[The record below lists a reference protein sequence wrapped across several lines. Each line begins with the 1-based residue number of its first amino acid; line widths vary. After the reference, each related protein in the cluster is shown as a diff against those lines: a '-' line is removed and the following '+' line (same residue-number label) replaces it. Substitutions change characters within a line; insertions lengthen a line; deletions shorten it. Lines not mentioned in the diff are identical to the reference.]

1 MNKFFAASISF
12 VGLCCGALA
21 SIAPAVAVTVATTDT
36 VQSFD
41 LRLSGQYFNIS
52 QGSNLRFIVSVSDEA
67 ALLAVTADRSAM
79 IRVVAKSPVTSRAQV
94 IGVGD
99 GSIDMATVSKVE
111 TAVSN
116 ALSSAGGNL
125 TFVVATTTRASKIA
139 LTLKDPGV
147 YPIDIE
153 IVQAKKVV
161 ATLTTF
167 INVFASTAVFQRM
180 PVAVAVSIASPP
192 TIQPDGTTTITNG
205 ARTQLTR
212 LADLLDSKA
221 GPISVQVQPELLDG
235 LERSTDVADNE
246 LLTRLRDKFAQH
258 ELLTTTFVSFDASS
272 AKRADM
278 TTQFFEQLR
287 RGEDV
292 VDLNNGEAT
301 PSRNVWLSR
310 TGVDADG
317 MSLLSDFG
325 VKTLVLLPQAST
337 NLGVLE
343 NYAHPYRVKTSN
355 STSGVPMTLI
365 VSDVRYAQEL
375 SGTHNNP
382 VQDAYRIAAE
392 LIVQRGEIIAA
403 QGDVSTRLT
412 VLSTNTGEVQDP
424 ALMKPLAVALD
435 NAPQLEMRAL
445 GDALVDADATELQV
459 PTTTRVDVAATRD
472 QLATLATEIAS
483 TSTMFVEGSDVPAKW
498 AKIAAAAAND
508 NLTGDQFD
516 QYIAGVRAQMR
527 RIRQSL
533 QLADSL
539 KFTLSGRESKLRL
552 QIENESDQD
561 LRVIVDLVSA
571 KLQFPSGSQLVTIPA
586 GSATDLTV
594 PVVARS
600 NGTFPLEVVMHTP
613 DGATQVGKRVQLS
626 ARVTALAGLG
636 QLVTGA
642 AILILLAWWIAHVRR
657 TRRDN
662 SKHKHPA
669 IR

>member
-1 MNKFFAASISF
+1 MNKFFAALTSLIA
-12 VGLCCGALA
+12 LCCGALA
-21 SIAPAVAVTVATTDT
+21 SIAPTVAAAAT
-36 VQSFD
+36 VQKFD

-52 QGSNLRFIVSVSDEA
+52 QGSNLRFIVNASDEA
-67 ALLAVTADRSAM
+67 ALLAATADRSAV
-79 IRVVAKSPVTSRAQV
+79 IRVVAKTPVTSRAQV
-94 IGVGD
+94 RAVSD
-99 GSIDMATVSKVE
+99 GSLDIATVSQVE
-111 TAVSN
+111 TPISN

-125 TFVVATTTRASKIA
+125 TFVVATTTRPSKIA
-139 LTLKDPGV
+139 LTLKDPGI

-153 IVQAKKVV
+153 IVRAKTVV

-167 INVFASTAVFQRM
+167 INVFGATAVYPRM
-180 PVAVAVSIASPP
+180 PVAIAVSIASPP

-205 ARTQLTR
+205 ARAQLTR
-212 LADLLDSKA
+212 LADLLDAKA

-235 LERSTDVADNE
+235 LERSTEVADNE
-246 LLTRLRDKFAQH
+246 LLTRLRAKFAQH
-258 ELLTTTFVSFDASS
+258 ELLTTTFVSFDVSS

-278 TTQFFEQLR
+278 TTQFAEQLR

-292 VDLNNGEAT
+292 VDINNGEAI
-301 PSRNVWLSR
+301 PSRNVWVSR

-317 MSLLSDFG
+317 MSLLGDFG
-325 VKTLVLLPQAST
+325 VKTLVLLPQAAT

-343 NYAHPYRVKTSN
+343 NYARPYRVKTSN
-355 STSGVPMTLI
+355 STSAVSMALI

-375 SGTHNNP
+375 SGTHENP
-382 VQDAYRIAAE
+382 VRDAYRIAAE
-392 LIVQRGEIIAA
+392 LIVQRDEIIAA
-403 QGDVSTRLT
+403 HGDITTRLT

-435 NAPQLEMRAL
+435 NAPQLQLRAL
-445 GDALVDADATELQV
+445 GAVTLGDAEATELKV
-459 PTTTRVDVAATRD
+459 PTTTRVNVAATRD

-483 TSTMFVEGSDVPAKW
+483 TSTMFVEDSALPSKW
-498 AKIAAAAAND
+498 AKIAAAAASD

-533 QLADSL
+533 KVPESL
-539 KFTLSGRESKLRL
+539 TFTLSGRESKLRL
-552 QIENESDQD
+552 QIKNGSDQN
-561 LRVIVDLVSA
+561 LRIVVDLVSA
-571 KLQFPSGSQLVTIPA
+571 KLQFPAGSQLVTISA
-586 GSATDLTV
+586 GSAVDLTV

-626 ARVTALAGLG
+626 VRVSALAGLG

-642 AILILLAWWIAHVRR
+642 ATLILLAWWIAHVRR
-657 TRRDN
+657 ARRDN

-669 IR
+669 IC

>member
-343 NYAHPYRVKTSN
+343 NYARPYRVKTSN

-445 GDALVDADATELQV
+445 GDALGDADATELQV

-533 QLADSL
+533 KLVDSL

-561 LRVIVDLVSA
+561 LRVIVNLVSA
-571 KLQFPSGSQLVTIPA
+571 KLQFPSGSQTVTIPA

-613 DGATQVGKRVQLS
+613 DGATQVGKRVQFS
-626 ARVTALAGLG
+626 ARVSALAGLG

>member
-1 MNKFFAASISF
+1 MNKFSVALVSF
-12 VGLCCGALA
+12 VALCCGAVA
-21 SIAPAVAVTVATTDT
+21 GITPAVAAANA
-36 VQSFD
+36 VQNFD

-52 QGSNLRFIVSVSDEA
+52 QGSNLRFIVSASDEA
-67 ALLAVTADRSAM
+67 ALQAVTADRSAV

-94 IGVGD
+94 SGISA
-99 GSIDMATVSKVE
+99 GSIDMATVSQVD
-111 TAVSN
+111 TPISN

-139 LTLKDPGV
+139 LTLKDSGV

-153 IVQAKKVV
+153 IVQAKTVV

-167 INVFASTAVFQRM
+167 INVFAATAAFPRM
-180 PVAVAVSIASPP
+180 PVAVAVSIASPT

-205 ARTQLTR
+205 ARTQLAR
-212 LADLLDSKA
+212 LADLLDAKA

-246 LLTRLRDKFAQH
+246 LLARLRAKFAQH
-258 ELLTTTFVSFDASS
+258 ELLTTTFVSFDVSS
-272 AKRADM
+272 AERADM
-278 TTQFFEQLR
+278 TAQFAEQLR
-287 RGEDV
+287 RGDDV
-292 VDLNNGEAT
+292 VDLNNGGAR

-317 MSLLSDFG
+317 MALLSDFG

-343 NYAHPYRVKTSN
+343 NYARPYRVKTSN
-355 STSGVPMTLI
+355 SASEVSMALI

-375 SGTHNNP
+375 SGTHENP

-392 LIVQRGEIIAA
+392 LIVQRDEIIAA
-403 QGDVSTRLT
+403 QGDVTTRLT

-435 NAPQLEMRAL
+435 NAPQLELRAL
-445 GDALVDADATELQV
+445 GDAAIGDAEATELQV
-459 PTTTRVDVAATRD
+459 PITTRVDVAATRD
-472 QLATLATEIAS
+472 QLATLAAEIAS
-483 TSTMFVEGSDVPAKW
+483 TSTMFVEGSAVPTKW

-533 QLADSL
+533 KLPESL
-539 KFTLSGRESKLRL
+539 TFTLSGRESKLRL
-552 QIENESDQD
+552 QIKNQSDQD
-561 LRVIVDLVSA
+561 LRVVVDLVSA
-571 KLQFPSGSQLVTIPA
+571 KLQFPSGSQTVTISA
-586 GSATDLTV
+586 GSASDLIV
-594 PVVARS
+594 PVIARS

-626 ARVTALAGLG
+626 ARVSALAGLG